1 MRTLTVVSLMFVAGA
16 SAVRAQAVVDP
27 GMTRE
32 QVIATLG
39 RPGHERTADSST
51 FFFYS
56 NGHERRVGMNDI
68 VVFANGK
75 VVDAIFRSGAR
86 RFSGSSSSP
95 AAIPPEVAR
104 KQHAPPGAELR
115 TGAPAKKP

>member
-1 MRTLTVVSLMFVAGA
+1 MRTLTFISLMFAAGT
-16 SAVRAQAVVDP
+16 SALGAQAVVDP

-32 QVIATLG
+32 QVVATLG
-39 RPGHERTADSST
+39 RPGHTRTADSST

-56 NGHERRVGMNDI
+56 NGRERRVGMNDI

-104 KQHAPPGAELR
+104 KQHASRGTELQ
-115 TGAPAKKP
+115 TAAPAKKP